1 MVNHN
6 LRSLWEQ
13 RLAEREASGKSIA
26 TWCKENSVS
35 DRQYYYW
42 RKKLRQNQ
50 VENDQAI
57 SWLPLG
63 VEPIDYAPGSIAI
76 HIGNATVEIKK
87 GFDKQL
93 LREIA
98 LVLQTI

>member
-1 MVNHN
+1 MVNLD

-26 TWCKENSVS
+26 AWCRENSVS
-35 DRQYYYW
+35 DRQFYYW
-42 RKKLRQNQ
+42 HKKLRKNQ
-50 VENDQAI
+50 VGNDQPVR
-57 SWLPLG
+57 WLPLG
-63 VEPIDYAPGSIAI
+63 VEPTDNVPGSIAV
-76 HIGNATVEIKK
+76 HIGKATVEIKK